1 MIALFHSQQNF
12 RQWCKSLFVILILLL
27 HCQLALASDD
37 WITRI
42 NEGTEER
49 SIATGFF
56 ITDTGYVL
64 TAYHVIADY
73 KNINVLVDKR
83 RLMKAQVIKT
93 NPELDLALLK
103 ISAITPFAYL
113 SHSKGVP
120 AGMDVV
126 TIGYP
131 QVAIQGLTPKIT
143 KGIVNSSTGLRDDKN
158 SFQFSAEVQKGN
170 SGGPLIG
177 PGGTIVGLDLDTSTN
192 DAQYTLPTPTAGLK
206 YNFIVNS
213 SANTGATLIITS
225 PSAGNLAG
233 VALCDDGNEDILGTS
248 FTFAAAKALKG
259 TRLEIM
265 SDGVVWHITAFCLC
279 DMADISSS

>member
-1 MIALFHSQQNF
+1 MPINISIKLRNSSRFWFIAFMMNLLFCYTVSYASEHNNDYQE
-12 RQWCKSLFVILILLL
+12 
-27 HCQLALASDD
+27 LA
-37 WITRI
+37 
-42 NEGTEER
+42 NEAEER

-56 ITDTGYVL
+56 VTDTGYIV
-64 TAYHVIADY
+64 TAYHVIANY

-83 RLMKAQVIKT
+83 RLLKAEIIKT
-93 NPELDLALLK
+93 NSELDLALLK
-103 ISAITPFAYL
+103 IQSITPFVYL

-177 PGGTIVGLDLDTSTN
+177 PGGTVVGVVQSKLDALKISEKTN
-192 DAQYTLPTPTAGLK
+192 DLTQNVNFATKSAILLDFLRETPGLPTTRPLQPEQPLK
-206 YNFIVNS
+206 AIRIY
-213 SANTGATLIITS
+213 
-225 PSAGNLAG
+225 
-233 VALCDDGNEDILGTS
+233 
-248 FTFAAAKALKG
+248 
-259 TRLEIM
+259 LEIENAIVPVI
-265 SDGVVWHITAFCLC
+265 SDNK
-279 DMADISSS
+279 

>member
-1 MIALFHSQQNF
+1 M
-12 RQWCKSLFVILILLL
+12 
-27 HCQLALASDD
+27 
-37 WITRI
+37 
-42 NEGTEER
+42 
-49 SIATGFF
+49 
-56 ITDTGYVL
+56 
-64 TAYHVIADY
+64 
-73 KNINVLVDKR
+73 LVDKK

-177 PGGTIVGLDLDTSTN
+177 PGGTIVGVVQSKLDALKISQQTN
-192 DAQYTLPTPTAGLK
+192 DLTQNVNFATKSAILLDFIKDTPGLPTTRPLQPEQPLK
-206 YNFIVNS
+206 AIRIYMELEKAIVP
-213 SANTGATLIITS
+213 IIS
-225 PSAGNLAG
+225 
-233 VALCDDGNEDILGTS
+233 DNE
-248 FTFAAAKALKG
+248 
-259 TRLEIM
+259 
-265 SDGVVWHITAFCLC
+265 
-279 DMADISSS
+279 